1 MSYIGCKTPKY
12 LSIVITNNVTIDI
25 KISNAVSLDNK
36 TCSAQC
42 TDAVMTVAKPKMLDT
57 GKLTKPTVRSETDCI
72 MIKK

>member
-1 MSYIGCKTPKY
+1 MLLLILKS
-12 LSIVITNNVTIDI
+12 VTRCQF
-25 KISNAVSLDNK
+25 DNK